1 MAKPDL
7 QPLVPTCT
15 LDHHRDVILDN
26 LSYRLWTID
35 INIVQGAAKWYTFTM
50 LVATEI
56 SEISQCLEKA
66 NKNLLRHDAKWAF
79 KHGEYT

>member
-1 MAKPDL
+1 
-7 QPLVPTCT
+7 
-15 LDHHRDVILDN
+15 
-26 LSYRLWTID
+26 
-35 INIVQGAAKWYTFTM
+35 M

-79 KHGEYT
+79 KHGEYTWNWESQAALEIFAIQNAHQLWSLKKLVGAFNKEEGLVGAS